1 VNRPHPRGVH
11 RILVAAGGTLAGIAL
26 LFSYPTST
34 DQKLV
39 SSGPLTPPATDPSTT
54 SGPAPSG
61 AATSPAPSG
70 TGTTGTTG
78 TATTFDGAAVDT
90 AYGPVQVQ
98 ITVSGGRIT
107 AARVLQVPQESGHD
121 VRINSQ
127 AVPTLD
133 QEAVQAQ
140 SAQID
145 SVSGASYT
153 SEGYTRS
160 LQSAID
166 AAHL

>member
-1 VNRPHPRGVH
+1 MN
-11 RILVAAGGTLAGIAL
+11 RILLAIGGTLAGIVL
-26 LFSYPTST
+26 LFTYPTST
-34 DQKLV
+34 DQKLAA
-39 SSGPLTPPATDPSTT
+39 GGAHPLTPPTTPAPAGPSTA
-54 SGPAPSG
+54 PAPSRTG
-61 AATSPAPSG
+61 GPA
-70 TGTTGTTG
+70 
-78 TATTFDGAAVDT
+78 TFDGAAVDT

-98 ITVSGGRIT
+98 ISVAGGKIT
-107 AARVLQVPQESGHD
+107 AARVLQVPQESSRD

-127 AVPTLD
+127 AVPILD

-153 SEGYTRS
+153 SDGYTRS

>member
-1 VNRPHPRGVH
+1 VR
-11 RILVAAGGTLAGIAL
+11 RILLAIGGTLAGIVL
-26 LFSYPTST
+26 LFTYPTST
-34 DQKLV
+34 DQKLAA
-39 SSGPLTPPATDPSTT
+39 SGTTPLIPSTT
-54 SGPAPSG
+54 PAPAGPTTAPAPSR
-61 AATSPAPSG
+61 
-70 TGTTGTTG
+70 TGG
-78 TATTFDGAAVDT
+78 TATFDGAAVDT

-98 ITVSGGRIT
+98 ISVAGGKIT
-107 AARVLQVPQESGHD
+107 AARVLQVPQESNRD

-127 AVPTLD
+127 AVPILD
-133 QEAVQAQ
+133 QETVQAQ

-153 SEGYTRS
+153 SDGYTRS

>member
-1 VNRPHPRGVH
+1 MR
-11 RILVAAGGTLAGIAL
+11 RIILAIGGTLAGIVL
-26 LFSYPTST
+26 LFTYPTST

-39 SSGPLTPPATDPSTT
+39 ASGGPLPLTPPA
-54 SGPAPSG
+54 PA
-61 AATSPAPSG
+61 SG
-70 TGTTGTTG
+70 TTTAPTPATGGTR
-78 TATTFDGAAVDT
+78 TFDGAAVDT

-98 ITVSGGRIT
+98 ISVSSGKIT
-107 AARVLQVPQESGHD
+107 AARVLQVPQESSRD

-127 AVPTLD
+127 AVPILD
-133 QEAVQAQ
+133 QEVVAAQ

-153 SEGYTRS
+153 SDGYVRS
-160 LQSAID
+160 LQSALD